1 MRGCGYHA
9 GVSQPAA
16 NDVDAP
22 AGLGALLCDG
32 AGGARALELP
42 DVPAR
47 TEPPTWLW
55 LHLDHADAE
64 HRRWLRERSGLDE
77 VQCSAL
83 LEEETRPR
91 LVLYG
96 ANLLLILRGVN
107 LNPGAE
113 PDDMISLR
121 LWLEPNRVITLRR
134 RRLLAVQEIR
144 RQLAIG
150 EGPATPA
157 ELLVAIA
164 GGLVSRQANV
174 VDAMEETVDDIEEQM
189 VTHPAHELRV
199 RLADFRRQAI
209 GLRRHI
215 APQRDVM
222 FRLVQER
229 IVWLDDRQRA
239 RLREV
244 SEHQIRLVE
253 EVDSV
258 RERAGV
264 TQEELSG
271 RLSEQMN
278 RNTYVLSVVAGVFLP
293 LGLLTGLLGI
303 NVGGIP
309 GTENP
314 YAFTLVCVGLV
325 VLAAVMTWFLRRFRM
340 L

>member
-1 MRGCGYHA
+1 M
-9 GVSQPAA
+9 SQTVG
-16 NDVDAP
+16 NDSHP
-22 AGLGALLCDG
+22 LAGLGPLLCDG
-32 AGGARALELP
+32 AGGARRLEL
-42 DVPAR
+42 DEVPSR
-47 TEPPTWLW
+47 TEAPTWSW
-55 LHLDHADAE
+55 LHLDHADAA
-64 HRRWLRERSGLDE
+64 HRQWLRERSGLDE

-91 LVLYG
+91 LVLHG
-96 ANLLLILRGVN
+96 ANLMLILRGVN

-121 LWLEPNRVITLRR
+121 LWFEPNRVITLRR
-134 RRLLAVQEIR
+134 RRLLAVQDVR
-144 RQLAIG
+144 RQLADG
-150 EGPATPA
+150 AGPATPS

-164 GGLVSRQANV
+164 GGLVARQANV
-174 VDAMEETVDDIEEQM
+174 VDAMEEAVDAIEEQM
-189 VTHPAHELRV
+189 VTHPAQELRV

-215 APQRDVM
+215 APQRDVL

-229 IVWLDDRQRA
+229 IAWLDDRQRA

-258 RERAGV
+258 RERAAV
-264 TQEELSG
+264 TQEEIAG

-278 RNTYVLSVVAGVFLP
+278 RNTYVLSVIAGVFLP

-303 NVGGIP
+303 NVGGMP

-314 YAFTLVCVGLV
+314 HAFLFVCVLLL
-325 VLAAVMTWFLRRFRM
+325 VLAVAMTWFLRRHRM

>member
-1 MRGCGYHA
+1 MA
-9 GVSQPAA
+9 DITSQDDGNPL
-16 NDVDAP
+16 
-22 AGLGALLCDG
+22 AGLGPLLCDG
-32 AGGARALELP
+32 AGGARRLELA
-42 DVPAR
+42 DVPTRCDA
-47 TEPPTWLW
+47 PAWLW
-55 LHLDHADAE
+55 LHLDHMDAA
-64 HRRWLRERSGLDE
+64 HRRWLRERSGLE
-77 VQCSAL
+77 ELQCDAL

-91 LVLYG
+91 LVIYG
-96 ANLLLILRGVN
+96 ASLMLILRGVN

-121 LWLEPNRVITLRR
+121 LWIEPNRVISLRR
-134 RRLLAVQEIR
+134 RRLLAVQDVR
-144 RQLAIG
+144 RDLAAG
-150 EGPATPA
+150 RGPETAC
-157 ELLVAIA
+157 ELMVAIA
-164 GGLVSRQANV
+164 GGLVARQANV
-174 VDAMEETVDDIEEQM
+174 VDAMEEAVDGIEEQM
-189 VTHPAHELRV
+189 MTHPAQELRV

-215 APQRDVM
+215 APQRDVL

-229 IVWLDDRQRA
+229 IAWFDERQRA

-244 SEHQIRLVE
+244 CEQQIRLVE
-253 EVDSV
+253 EVDAV
-258 RERAGV
+258 RERAAV
-264 TQEELSG
+264 TQEELTG

-314 YAFTLVCVGLV
+314 HAFTIVCVGLL
-325 VLAAVMTWFLRRFRM
+325 VLAGGMTWFLRRFRM